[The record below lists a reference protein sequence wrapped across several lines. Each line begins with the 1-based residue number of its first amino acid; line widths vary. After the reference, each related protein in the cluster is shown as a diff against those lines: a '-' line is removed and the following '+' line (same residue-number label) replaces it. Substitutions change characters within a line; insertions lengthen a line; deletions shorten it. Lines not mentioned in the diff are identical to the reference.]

1 MVSIILFIYLLVSNK
16 IKPYSQLNLNY
27 VDSLS
32 VSLIL
37 LSINLALLNV
47 TSQNDLVVLI
57 SLISIYGVNIY
68 FIMKMLKYLFI
79 K

>member
-1 MVSIILFIYLLVSNK
+1 MVSIVLFIYLLVSNK

-47 TSQNDLVVLI
+47 TSQNDVVVFI
-57 SLISIYGVNIY
+57 SLIGIYGVNIY
-68 FIMKMLKYLFI
+68 FIMEMLKYLFI